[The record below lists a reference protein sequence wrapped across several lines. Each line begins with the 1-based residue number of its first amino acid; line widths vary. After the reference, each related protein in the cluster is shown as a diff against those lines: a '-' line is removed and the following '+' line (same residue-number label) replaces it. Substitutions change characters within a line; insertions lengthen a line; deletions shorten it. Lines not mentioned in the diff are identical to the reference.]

1 MKKKHKKKLNI
12 NIASIFITLT
22 KINNE
27 THDVAKKNK
36 PPKKTRLN
44 CSDNIHTLNVN
55 LHGSQ
60 SSDYTI
66 TAMVQ

>member
-1 MKKKHKKKLNI
+1 MENMLKYDFMKYRHCLKKQKKLNI

-36 PPKKTRLN
+36 PPKKNKTKLLR
-44 CSDNIHTLNVN
+44 
-55 LHGSQ
+55 
-60 SSDYTI
+60 
-66 TAMVQ
+66 